1 MLRVENT
8 ISEVYIGSD
17 GPCGNKKKA
26 EIFNF
31 PQINVCLQ
39 VIPDSQRTELIGPAG
54 TQCTLPEMESRFSF
68 THHQSLQPEAA
79 GQFQLTVCLS
89 IHLFLGCLNVSPCF
103 FLPNGCFS
111 LCWICLCCF
120 RKKSHVWN
128 QRITWPSSWPPDELL
143 DWQVLVMSVKDWDA
157 PK

>member
-1 MLRVENT
+1 MLGVENT
-8 ISEVYIGSD
+8 ISEVYIGSA

-68 THHQSLQPEAA
+68 TRHQSLQPEAA
-79 GQFQLTVCLS
+79 GQSQLTGCLS
-89 IHLFLGCLNVSPCF
+89 IHLFLGCLSVSLVFSPHWPF
-103 FLPNGCFS
+103 FP
-111 LCWICLCCF
+111 
-120 RKKSHVWN
+120 
-128 QRITWPSSWPPDELL
+128 
-143 DWQVLVMSVKDWDA
+143 
-157 PK
+157 